1 MGGRLKIGCI
11 GASGRAGSL
20 ARRCAR
26 DPNAQ
31 LVAICDINPE
41 RIAYAKNTFKKSF
54 GIELQTFGDYR
65 EMLKDATLDIV
76 VVATPDWLHHEMAIA
91 AFKAGKHVFLEKPV
105 GINFK
110 QTYDIVHT
118 AKESGKILE
127 IGYELRY
134 APFFR
139 EINQLLTSGELGR
152 PLFADIAEFY
162 HGGSHFFRDW
172 HAYKKNVGG
181 IIIQKCSHDFD
192 LLYWMFGKP
201 ARVACFASMMEFH
214 KGGWPSNAHYCRE
227 CSNHCP
233 YYRNL
238 SNPSD
243 ANQEFPPD
251 LCLYNFDH
259 DIEDNTHA
267 IIQFESGLNAH
278 LAMHFFPA
286 VAQSDRHWRVN
297 CSKAELT
304 GRVAENWLRIDPR
317 FDASGTK
324 SRIIRWQD
332 AGGGHGGGDDVQLS
346 AFFQAIKEG
355 HEAKAGLE
363 SAYWSSAMVMAAE
376 EALEKNIVV
385 EISQFTSGRPL

>member
-1 MGGRLKIGCI
+1 MISRLKIGCI
-11 GASGRAGSL
+11 GASGRAGTL
-20 ARRCAR
+20 ARRCMQ

-41 RIAYAKNTFKKSF
+41 RLVSAETAFKQSF
-54 GIELQTFGDYR
+54 GIELQTFADYH
-65 EMLKDATLDIV
+65 EMLEDPSLDVV

-110 QTYDIVHT
+110 QASEIVHA
-118 AKESGKILE
+118 AKNSGKILE

-134 APFFR
+134 APFFM
-139 EINQLLTSGELGR
+139 EIKQMLDSGELGR
-152 PLFADIAEFY
+152 SLFADIAEFY
-162 HGGSHFFRDW
+162 HGGAHFFRDW
-172 HAYKKNVGG
+172 HALKKNVGG

-201 ARVACFASMMEFH
+201 VRVACFANNMEFH
-214 KGGWPSNAHYCRE
+214 KGGWPSKAHYCRE

-238 SNPSD
+238 SNPAD
-243 ANQEFPPD
+243 AKLEFPPD
-251 LCLYNFDH
+251 LCLYNFNH
-259 DIEDNTHA
+259 DIEDNAHA

-278 LAMHFFPA
+278 LAMHFFPS
-286 VAQSDRHWRVN
+286 VAQSDRHWRIN
-297 CSKAELT
+297 GSKAELT
-304 GRVAENWLRIDPR
+304 GRVAENWLRIDSR

-324 SRIIRWQD
+324 SRIIRWKD
-332 AGGGHGGGDDVQLS
+332 AGGGHGGGDEVQLS
-346 AFFQAIKEG
+346 AFIHAVKEG
-355 HEAKAGLE
+355 REAKAGIE

-385 EISQFTSGRPL
+385 EMSQFTKGCPL